1 MTVALVTLAR
11 VKQALRVG
19 VLDEDGSPQA
29 DDDDAILEA
38 YIDAAS
44 EAVVNYLGGRADVVI
59 PGLADSPPTNEGCPK
74 VVEQSVC
81 LLVGYWYREPDGDA
95 EQVFDRGYLPKPV
108 TALLYP
114 LRDPALA

>member
-19 VLDEDGSPQA
+19 VLDDDGSPQT
-29 DDDDAILEA
+29 DDDDHILTA

-44 EAVVNYLGGRADVVI
+44 DAVLNYLGGRAEFVI
-59 PGLADSPPTNEGCPK
+59 TGLTDSPPTNDGCPK
-74 VVEQSVC
+74 SVEQAVC
-81 LLVGYWYREPDGDA
+81 LLVGYWYREPDGDENSA
-95 EQVFDRGYLPKPV
+95 FDRGYLPRPV

-114 LRDPALA
+114 LRDPAIA